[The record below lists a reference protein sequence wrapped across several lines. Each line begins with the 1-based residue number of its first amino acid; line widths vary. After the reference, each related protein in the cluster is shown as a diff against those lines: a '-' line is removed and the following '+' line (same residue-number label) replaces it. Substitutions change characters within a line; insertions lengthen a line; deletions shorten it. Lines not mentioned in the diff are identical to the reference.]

1 MMNSVT
7 EMLPTVDA
15 SESDFSRVGE
25 ALNLKQTDIERIVA
39 RQEERKVLFG
49 QAAKELGLVTE
60 ADLQKVLSE
69 QFGYSYVHDNNN
81 TLSKELI
88 AAHQPFSQAVE
99 NIRSLR
105 GQLLIRW
112 FNGQHKTLVAT
123 SSNTED
129 GASVL
134 LANLA
139 IVFSQL
145 NKKTLLIDANL
156 RQPNQHKLF
165 GVETKLG
172 LANILANRQGRY
184 ELTPQKSLPNLTI
197 LTAGTEAPNPQ
208 ELLNRDGLVEL
219 LSDLE
224 KMYDIILIDT
234 SPSNLGMD
242 YLTVVAKVKAA
253 LIVVRK
259 DSTRIDDLAQIKS
272 QIEIANAQIVGSVVQ
287 EF

>member
-1 MMNSVT
+1 MMNSVS

-15 SESDFSRVGE
+15 SESDFSRIGE
-25 ALNLKQTDIERIVA
+25 ALKLKQADIDRIVA
-39 RQEERKVLFG
+39 KQKDKNILFG
-49 QAAKELGLVTE
+49 QAAKELGLVSET
-60 ADLQKVLSE
+60 DLQRVLSE
-69 QFGYSYVHDNNN
+69 QFGYSYVQDGNNAM
-81 TLSKELI
+81 SKDLI
-88 AAHQPFSQAVE
+88 AARQPFSQAAE

-112 FNGQHKTLVAT
+112 FNAQHKTLAIT
-123 SSNTED
+123 SANADD
-129 GASVL
+129 GASTL

-156 RQPNQHKLF
+156 RQPNQQKLF
-165 GVETKLG
+165 GIETKLG

-184 ELTPQKSLPNLTI
+184 ELTAQKSLPNLTV

-219 LSDLE
+219 ISDLE
-224 KMYDIILIDT
+224 KIYDIILIDT

-242 YLTVVAKVKAA
+242 YLTIVSKVKAA
-253 LIVVRK
+253 LIVARK
-259 DSTRIDDLAQIKS
+259 DSTRIDELAQLKT
-272 QIEIANAQIVGSVVQ
+272 QIEIAGAHIVGSVVQ
-287 EF
+287 EL

>member
-1 MMNSVT
+1 
-7 EMLPTVDA
+7 
-15 SESDFSRVGE
+15 
-25 ALNLKQTDIERIVA
+25 
-39 RQEERKVLFG
+39 
-49 QAAKELGLVTE
+49 
-60 ADLQKVLSE
+60 
-69 QFGYSYVHDNNN
+69 
-81 TLSKELI
+81 
-88 AAHQPFSQAVE
+88 
-99 NIRSLR
+99 
-105 GQLLIRW
+105 
-112 FNGQHKTLVAT
+112 
-123 SSNTED
+123 
-129 GASVL
+129 
-134 LANLA
+134 
-139 IVFSQL
+139 
-145 NKKTLLIDANL
+145 
-156 RQPNQHKLF
+156 
-165 GVETKLG
+165 VETKLG

>member
-7 EMLPTVDA
+7 EMLPTVDV
-15 SESDFSRVGE
+15 SESDFSRIGE
-25 ALNLKQTDIERIVA
+25 ALNLKQTDIDRIVA

-60 ADLQKVLSE
+60 ADLQRVLSE

>member
-1 MMNSVT
+1 MNSVS
-7 EMLPTVDA
+7 EIFSTVDG
-15 SESDFSRVGE
+15 SENDLSRIGE
-25 ALNLKQTDIERIVA
+25 ALKLQQADIERIA
-39 RQEERKVLFG
+39 AKQKEKNILFG
-49 QAAKELGLVTE
+49 QAAKELGFVTE

-69 QFGYSYVHDNNN
+69 QFSYAYVHDGSN
-81 TLSKELI
+81 TLSNQLI

-99 NIRSLR
+99 SIRSLR

-112 FNGQHKTLVAT
+112 FNSQNKILAVT
-123 SSNTED
+123 SAKAED

-156 RQPNQHKLF
+156 REPNQQKLF
-165 GVETKLG
+165 GIEAKLG

-197 LTAGTEAPNPQ
+197 LAAGTAAPNPQ

-219 LSDLE
+219 LSDLD
-224 KMYDIILIDT
+224 KMYDVILIDT

-253 LIVVRK
+253 IIVARK
-259 DSTRIDDLAQIKS
+259 DTTLINELAELKA
-272 QIEIANAQIVGSVVQ
+272 QIEIANAQIVGSIVQ
-287 EF
+287 EL

>member
-1 MMNSVT
+1 MNSVS
-7 EMLPTVDA
+7 EMLSTVDA
-15 SESDFSRVGE
+15 SENDLSRIGE
-25 ALNLKQTDIERIVA
+25 ALKLKQADVERIVA
-39 RQEERKVLFG
+39 KQKEKNILFG

-60 ADLQKVLSE
+60 TDLQKVLSE
-69 QFGYSYVHDNNN
+69 QFGYAYVHDGSN
-81 TLSKELI
+81 TLSAQLI
-88 AAHQPFSQAVE
+88 AAHHPFSQAVE

-112 FNGQHKTLVAT
+112 FNSQNKILAVT
-123 SSNTED
+123 SAKAED

-156 RQPNQHKLF
+156 REPNQQKLF
-165 GVETKLG
+165 GIETKLG

-184 ELTPQKSLPNLTI
+184 ELTPQKSLPNLTV
-197 LTAGTEAPNPQ
+197 LAAGTAAPNPQ
-208 ELLNRDGLVEL
+208 ELLNRDGLGDL

-224 KMYDIILIDT
+224 KMYDVILIDT

-242 YLTVVAKVKAA
+242 YLTIVAKVKAVI
-253 LIVVRK
+253 IVARK
-259 DSTRIDDLAQIKS
+259 DATLINELAELKS
-272 QIEIANAQIVGSVVQ
+272 QIEIANAQIVGSIVQ
-287 EF
+287 EL